1 VAAVNVLSG
10 PEGASLLDRS
20 GVRHGL
26 RARFLRFFQ
35 KAAYESDALE
45 AHERA
50 LNDGQHV
57 IYVPVRNDKE
67 ARMVADILRE
77 AGGRGILYFGVW
89 SVTELPHQTAD

>member
-1 VAAVNVLSG
+1 MAAVNVLSG
-10 PEGASLLDRS
+10 PEWASLLDRS

-67 ARMVADILRE
+67 ARTVADILRA

-89 SVTELPHQTAD
+89 SVTELPHQPAD